1 MLGKEK
7 EDNPIFSVKFLFNKI
22 YIAIR
27 FAIISIFVI
36 RKMQI
41 DSNWFKAR
49 GALGITLKIWIYCI

>member
-41 DSNWFKAR
+41 DSN
-49 GALGITLKIWIYCI
+49 

>member
-1 MLGKEK
+1 MLGKER
-7 EDNPIFSVKFLFNKI
+7 EDNPIFSVKFLCKKI

-41 DSNWFKAR
+41 DSN
-49 GALGITLKIWIYCI
+49 

>member
-27 FAIISIFVI
+27 FAIISIFII
-36 RKMQI
+36 RKKEEK
-41 DSNWFKAR
+41 NAN
-49 GALGITLKIWIYCI
+49 